1 MPAGPR
7 GSKLSLEGVR
17 MGLVTDR
24 VKRTPSASH
33 DFYEGKILAIGEDV
47 GVIGTSMR
55 TLGEVSV
62 EYTKV

>member
-1 MPAGPR
+1 
-7 GSKLSLEGVR
+7 